1 MLASASPPAAR
12 VITPHVIE
20 ALLSDGVEPAQ
31 KTGMRTRDVGAG
43 PGHRTRISQM
53 ERFILRQLSRF
64 PVSASLWTDLS
75 PANVLGTAVAIIT
88 SHVIELVSRSGVS
101 EMIGCNTSKEEPA
114 RQQRCPC
121 C

>member
-1 MLASASPPAAR
+1 
-12 VITPHVIE
+12 
-20 ALLSDGVEPAQ
+20 
-31 KTGMRTRDVGAG
+31 
-43 PGHRTRISQM
+43 M

-75 PANVLGTAVAIIT
+75 PANVAVTAVAIIT

-101 EMIGCNTSKEEPA
+101 GMIGCNTGKEEPA